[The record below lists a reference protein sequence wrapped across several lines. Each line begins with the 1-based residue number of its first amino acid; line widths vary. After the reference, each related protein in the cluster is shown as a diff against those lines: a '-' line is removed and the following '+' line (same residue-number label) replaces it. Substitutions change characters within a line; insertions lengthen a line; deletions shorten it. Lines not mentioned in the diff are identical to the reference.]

1 MKNEVEY
8 YARMKQLKEEESKA
22 KKLWSVLDE
31 IAKEN
36 GWYSWFPD
44 VSKSM
49 VVRYARSQ
57 NLINQEEY
65 RILSE
70 YVR

>member
-1 MKNEVEY
+1 MTLER
-8 YARMKQLKEEESKA
+8 AEEETKA
-22 KKLWSVLDE
+22 KELWVIVDE

-36 GWYSWFPD
+36 GWYSWLPE

-65 RILSE
+65 RILNE